1 MTEQELFELAIGAR
15 GRSYAPYSEFTVG
28 AALLCT
34 DGTVFTG
41 CNIEN
46 ASYPM
51 GMCAERTAIFKA
63 VCEGKRS
70 FRMIAVAGGPAG
82 QSALS
87 CCPPCGACRQVMREF
102 TDPDFIILFSDGE
115 GDFAERTLADLL
127 PDSFGPEAL
136 SGRKGFSH

>member
-1 MTEQELFELAIGAR
+1 MNMTEQELFELAIGAR
-15 GRSYAPYSEFTVG
+15 GRSYAPYSGFTVG

-41 CNIEN
+41 SNIEN

-63 VCEGKRS
+63 ASEGKRL
-70 FRMIAVAGGPAG
+70 FCMIAVAGGPAG
-82 QSALS
+82 SGRTA

-102 TDPDFIILFSDGE
+102 AGPDFIILFSDG
-115 GDFAERTLADLL
+115 GGGFAKRTLKELL
-127 PDSFGPEAL
+127 PDDFGPESL
-136 SGRKGFSH
+136 S

>member
-15 GRSYAPYSEFTVG
+15 GKSYAPYSEFTVG
-28 AALLCT
+28 AALLCA

-63 VCEGKRS
+63 VSEGRRS
-70 FRMIAVAGGPAG
+70 FRMIAIAGGPAG
-82 QSALS
+82 SEELA

-102 TDPDFIILFSDGE
+102 AGPDFIILFSDGA
-115 GDFAERTLADLL
+115 GDYSERTLADLL
-127 PDSFGPEAL
+127 PDDFGPEAL
-136 SGRKGFSH
+136 S